1 MKLTAKLSTALA
13 ILAVSFGG
21 LATETLEPALQE
33 AGKINQSAQMSQKKV
48 DDIADDIQS
57 KIQQFKA
64 VNKEIDGLNVYNGQL
79 RKQIANQVQEMADLN
94 ESIDKV
100 SVVERQI
107 TPLMMRMID
116 GIEQF
121 VKLDVPFLPA
131 ERENRVKGLREMMDR
146 ADIAVSEKFRR
157 VLESYQV
164 EMDYGRSIE
173 AYDGLLE
180 VEGKEREVDFLRIGR
195 LLLIY
200 QTKDG
205 SRSGMWDKESGSW
218 VKLGAEH
225 KIQITKGLRMAKK
238 QLAPDMLILPVKS

>member
-1 MKLTAKLSTALA
+1 MKLSAKLSAAVAVLA
-13 ILAVSFGG
+13 ISFGG
-21 LATETLEPALQE
+21 SAQDLDPALK
-33 AGKINQSAQMSQKKV
+33 AGEKINKSAQGSQKKV
-48 DDIADDIQS
+48 DKIADTIQS

-79 RKQIANQVQEMADLN
+79 KKQIDNQLQEMADLN
-94 ESIDKV
+94 ASIDQV
-100 SVVERQI
+100 SVIERQI
-107 TPLMMRMID
+107 TPLMIRMID
-116 GIEQF
+116 GLDQF
-121 VKLDVPFLPA
+121 VQLDVPFLPV
-131 ERENRVKGLREMMDR
+131 ERASRVAGLREMMDR

-164 EMDYGRSIE
+164 EMEYGRSIE
-173 AYDGLLE
+173 AYDGIIEL
-180 VEGKEREVDFLRIGR
+180 GNKEREVDFLRIGR

-205 SRSGMWDKESGSW
+205 STSGMWDKESKSW
-218 VKLGAEH
+218 QPLSDEH